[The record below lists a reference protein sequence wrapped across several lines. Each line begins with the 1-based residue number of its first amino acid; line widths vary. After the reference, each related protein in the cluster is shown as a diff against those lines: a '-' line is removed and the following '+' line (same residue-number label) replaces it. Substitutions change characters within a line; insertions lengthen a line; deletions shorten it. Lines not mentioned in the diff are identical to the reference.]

1 MSYIISQ
8 LQNFSCEQ
16 IAIHLSE
23 NVPSETI
30 LAITIKTQNREAEVY
45 QTEREIDSL
54 KLNSP
59 SPIGY
64 P

>member
-1 MSYIISQ
+1 
-8 LQNFSCEQ
+8 
-16 IAIHLSE
+16 
-23 NVPSETI
+23 VPSETI
-30 LAITIKTQNREAEVY
+30 PAITIKTQNREAKVY
-45 QTEREIDSL
+45 QTEKEIDSL